1 MKIVSVSVNNR
12 KKSICIE
19 TRKGMFEY
27 PFAKLDVRPTAR
39 NRIKD
44 IFVDAELGREGVTY
58 FLESGSENSLHLDA
72 FLEYNR
78 DPDYLKMLFLYEL
91 SVKAQKALKKSKLSK
106 NEVCRRLK
114 TSASQLARL
123 LDQTNHKKSVDKML
137 ELLAVLGV
145 NVKPDFEEVA

>member
-44 IFVDAELGREGVTY
+44 IFVEAELGREAVTY

-91 SVKAQKALKKSKLSK
+91 SVKAQKALKKSKLLKGGSK
-106 NEVCRRLK
+106 KIISNFFLFFFKKEFTSRLK
-114 TSASQLARL
+114 
-123 LDQTNHKKSVDKML
+123 QTDLFSM
-137 ELLAVLGV
+137 
-145 NVKPDFEEVA
+145 